1 MSKILIS
8 ARTPSFSSISEQ
20 GVLTSRNPLE
30 GIVKPQPSDGSVIS
44 RQKSLDTVEVGSDET
59 GWKTFSR
66 EVYLKTLNT
75 VIRYELTSDQ
85 QIRSA
90 QVLPGIENNTETL
103 VINSVSSKPE
113 VIQAHEAEIMNP
125 NGSLFTDQEKEGKL
139 SSLHESLKDY
149 NPQSKPISADI
160 LENTIDSKP
169 LEYITFDPPIKAL
182 EDNSFEIQ
190 PNTTVSVYTEDPNPP
205 SVTGAAAKLFDRGRA
220 SKKIQPKQTHI
231 LNAQ

>member
-8 ARTPSFSSISEQ
+8 ARTPFFSSISEQ

-44 RQKSLDTVEVGSDET
+44 RQESLDTVDET
-59 GWKTFSR
+59 GWKTFPR

-75 VIRYELTSDQ
+75 VIRYELTLDR

-90 QVLPGIENNTETL
+90 QVLPGIENNTKTL

-139 SSLHESLKDY
+139 SSLRQSLKDY
-149 NPQSKPISADI
+149 NPQSEPIPAEI

>member
-8 ARTPSFSSISEQ
+8 ARTPFFSSISEQ

-44 RQKSLDTVEVGSDET
+44 RQESLDTVDET
-59 GWKTFSR
+59 GWKTFPR